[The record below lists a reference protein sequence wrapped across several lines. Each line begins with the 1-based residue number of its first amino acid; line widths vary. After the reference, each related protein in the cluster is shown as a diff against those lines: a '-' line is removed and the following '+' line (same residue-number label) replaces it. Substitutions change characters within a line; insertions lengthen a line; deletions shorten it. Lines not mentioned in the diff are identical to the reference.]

1 MKVKINEKKLVKFNL
16 YMSCVLLVAFVLMLV
31 ATTVAYF
38 SDTQKMT
45 NTFTSGNVQLM
56 LSEAA
61 VKPDANGNLIE
72 DPNST
77 RIFGSDTNTV
87 HNYGC
92 VFPGQSIFKDPT
104 IANTGDDDEWIAAK
118 VTLTDGAG
126 DLTRIMGYEG
136 YEDIDIEILLS
147 GGLLAEN
154 VHVGTWNG
162 IEYVCHNDRYA
173 MIQIPDP
180 SNSKFEFYFLMLQ
193 PLKKGE
199 SVVLFDHISFPE
211 KWSGEAMQ
219 NIADLKI
226 EIQAY
231 GVQTYQL
238 DSCLAAMTKAFPT
251 HFPFQ
256 QYVNKP

>member
-1 MKVKINEKKLVKFNL
+1 
-16 YMSCVLLVAFVLMLV
+16 
-31 ATTVAYF
+31 
-38 SDTQKMT
+38 
-45 NTFTSGNVQLM
+45 
-56 LSEAA
+56 
-61 VKPDANGNLIE
+61 
-72 DPNST
+72 
-77 RIFGSDTNTV
+77 
-87 HNYGC
+87 
-92 VFPGQSIFKDPT
+92 
-104 IANTGDDDEWIAAK
+104 
-118 VTLTDGAG
+118 
-126 DLTRIMGYEG
+126 
-136 YEDIDIEILLS
+136 
-147 GGLLAEN
+147 
-154 VHVGTWNG
+154 
-162 IEYVCHNDRYA
+162 